1 MAKFCENGHPMKPS
15 WDICPYCRRTGIQLP
30 AGRARQVGTGTP
42 PHAAVAAQPRAGMAV
57 PVGAD
62 AAGLNQTRI
71 ELTPDCLAPRQPEAD
86 QTLLRPTLPRQ
97 LVGWLVALDGPQ
109 RGEDFRLRDG
119 QNIIGSD
126 PVADIRLQG
135 EAVDA
140 RHASLRHRD
149 GAFSLTDLDSHDGT
163 FINEGIARIA
173 RQMLKDNDVIRI
185 GCVSLKF
192 KVL

>member
-1 MAKFCENGHPMKPS
+1 MAKFCENGHPMEQS

-30 AGRARQVGTGTP
+30 AGRARQVDVETP
-42 PHAAVAAQPRAGMAV
+42 PRAGMA
-57 PVGAD
+57 PVSAD

-71 ELTPDCLAPRQPEAD
+71 ELTPDSLATRQPDAD
-86 QTLLRPTLPRQ
+86 KTLMHPTTSRQ
-97 LVGWLVALDGPQ
+97 LVGWLVVLDGPQ

-119 QNIIGSD
+119 QNVIGSG

-140 RHASLRHRD
+140 RHASLRHRS
-149 GAFSLTDLDSHDGT
+149 GAFSLTDLDSHKGT
-163 FINEGIARIA
+163 FLNAGVTRIA

-192 KVL
+192 KAL

>member
-1 MAKFCENGHPMKPS
+1 MAKFCENGHPMEPS

-30 AGRARQVGTGTP
+30 AGRARQVGVETP
-42 PHAAVAAQPRAGMAV
+42 QRAGIA
-57 PVGAD
+57 PVSAD

-71 ELTPDCLAPRQPEAD
+71 ELTPDRLAPRQPDAD
-86 QTLLRPTLPRQ
+86 QTLLRPTTSRQ

-109 RGEDFRLRDG
+109 QGEDFRLRDG
-119 QNIIGSD
+119 QNVIGSG

-140 RHASLRHRD
+140 RHASLRHRS
-149 GAFSLTDLDSHDGT
+149 GAFSLTDLDSHNGT
-163 FINEGIARIA
+163 FLNAGATRIA

-192 KVL
+192 KAL

>member
-1 MAKFCENGHPMKPS
+1 MAKFCENGHPMEQS
-15 WDICPYCRRTGIQLP
+15 WDICPYCRRTGIQPP
-30 AGRARQVGTGTP
+30 AGRAGQVGVP
-42 PHAAVAAQPRAGMAV
+42 AQPRAGMAA
-57 PVGAD
+57 PVRAD
-62 AAGLNQTRI
+62 VAGLNQTRI
-71 ELTPDCLAPRQPEAD
+71 ELTPDRLAPPQPEAD
-86 QTLLRPTLPRQ
+86 QTLLRPTPPRQ

-163 FINEGIARIA
+163 FLNEGIARIA